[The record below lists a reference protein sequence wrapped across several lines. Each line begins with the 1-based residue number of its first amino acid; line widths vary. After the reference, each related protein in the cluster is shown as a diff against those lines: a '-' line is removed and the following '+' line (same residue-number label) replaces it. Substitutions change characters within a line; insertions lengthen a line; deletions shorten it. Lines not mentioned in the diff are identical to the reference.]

1 MSMTKTP
8 LRALLAATALLATAC
23 THNDGDIGDLYG
35 RWQLTEMQVA
45 DSTATP
51 RDLFFSF
58 QSSVIFVSYSHYE
71 THEASDYAGNYVHS
85 GDSLLIEMVP
95 RYGSSEPLQEFMS
108 MRWGMAD
115 YDNIRL
121 RVEALDKK
129 VMRLSREE
137 DYWLFRKF

>member
-8 LRALLAATALLATAC
+8 LRALLAATALLAAAC

-58 QSSVIFVSYSHYE
+58 QSSVIFVL
-71 THEASDYAGNYVHS
+71 ASDYDRHEANDFAGNYIHT
-85 GDSLLIEMVP
+85 GDSLIIEMVP
-95 RYGSSEPLQEFMS
+95 RYGSSEPLQEFMAA
-108 MRWGMAD
+108 RWGMPEH
-115 YDNIRL
+115 DNIRL